1 MSSIFR
7 RFFYA
12 LSYLGNPP
20 WDTGISPP
28 ELLEFLASHSPGRA
42 LDLGCGTGTNLI
54 TLAEHGWQVNG
65 IDFSASAVRSAR
77 RRMSAKDLKGQVW
90 QADVTHQLPVIGQFD
105 LILDIGC
112 YHDLSAADRCG
123 YRENVRTR
131 LAKSGTFLIYAHCLS
146 PEKAKATGVSQ
157 VDIIEFATF
166 LKVKSIV
173 QTKDQWDRNTTWMT
187 FINPV

>member
-28 ELLEFLASHSPGRA
+28 ELLEFLASHSPGHA

-54 TLAEHGWQVNG
+54 TLAEHGWQLNG
-65 IDFSASAVRSAR
+65 IDFSAFAVRSAR
-77 RRMSAKDLKGQVW
+77 RRISAKNLKGQIW
-90 QADVTHQLPVIGQFD
+90 QADVTHQLPVKGQFD

-112 YHDLSAADRCG
+112 YHDLSAGDRCG

-131 LAKSGTFLIYAHCLS
+131 LAKGGTFLIYAHCHS

-166 LKVKSIV
+166 LKVRSIV
-173 QTKDQWDRNTTWMT
+173 QTKDHWDRKTTWMT